1 MKEYIN
7 KSFEEVTKILLKRKS
22 ENLKVFYENDLNES
36 FEIVGYMTTEEYI
49 FVQIKD
55 IKDFV
60 IIKPTE
66 KIYILR
72 N

>member
-7 KSFEEVTKILLKRKS
+7 KSFAEVTQILLKCKS
-22 ENLKVFYENDLNES
+22 ENFKVFYENDLNES
-36 FEIVGYMTTEEYI
+36 FEICGYMTEGEHA

-66 KIYILR
+66 KIYIIR